1 MENFNEMMFEAL
13 DDTLKMVL
21 GETVSQLIHS
31 LTKRRP
37 SLKLNEFGNKNE
49 VTISY
54 LEKLLGKEGAQVIQ
68 TISIKRLC
76 HKLKREYEEVEAYFL
91 FLDKL
96 YDLKFKLSAPL
107 LNRKHS
113 AQN

>member
-1 MENFNEMMFEAL
+1 MFEAL
-13 DDTLKMVL
+13 DDTLRLVL

-31 LTKRRP
+31 LTERRP
-37 SLKLNEFGNKNE
+37 SLKFKKIGGKNE

-68 TISIKRLC
+68 SISIKRLC
-76 HKLKREYEEVEAYFL
+76 QKLKREYEEVEAYFL

-96 YDLKFKLSAPL
+96 YEIKFKLSAPL
-107 LNRKHS
+107 LNGRHLGP
-113 AQN
+113 N